1 MTRFRIHRSWL
12 LKLAL
17 VLSAATLLTFLTQAG
32 GVILLLSVLLTR
44 FTPTRFGYRKSMSA
58 GAFVVLY
65 LLTSFVLVPK
75 TAPSL
80 GRVALPCF
88 DTSDVGLAAQTP
100 LTCLLN
106 RHYVTPPTASAL
118 FALARDLEA
127 THPGTSVRF
136 LDAAFPF
143 DLGMPL
149 LPHLSHGDGRKV
161 DLAFFYM
168 QDDLGYQAGL
178 APSPIGYW
186 GFEQPPDGSSELCQ
200 QNSLMTLRWDMTWLQ
215 SLWPEAELDQERTR
229 AMLQWLVGP
238 GRHHIEKVLLEP
250 YLETRL
256 GLESDLIRF
265 QGCRAARHDDH
276 LHVAFTN

>member
-1 MTRFRIHRSWL
+1 LRS
-12 LKLAL
+12 K
-17 VLSAATLLTFLTQAG
+17 AG
-32 GVILLLSVLLTR
+32 TASRWVLLLLAVTALTILTEIGGIVLLASVLLVR
-44 FTPTRFGYRKSMSA
+44 VGAGRIRRRKA
-58 GAFVVLY
+58 TAVCLFVLLY
-65 LLTSFVLVPK
+65 LVTSVVIAPK
-75 TAPSL
+75 LARVA

-88 DTSDVGLAAQTP
+88 DTSDAGLAALTP

-106 RHYVTPPTASAL
+106 RNYVTPATASAL
-118 FALARDLEA
+118 YALARDLQA
-127 THPGTSVRF
+127 THPGTNVRY

-143 DLGMPL
+143 DAGMPL

-168 QDDLGYQAGL
+168 RGDLGYQAGL

-186 GFEQPPDGSSELCQ
+186 GFEQPPAGSQEPCQ
-200 QNSLMTLRWDMTWLQ
+200 QSPFMTLRWDMTWLQ
-215 SLWPEAELDQERTR
+215 TLWPEAELDQERTH

-238 GRHHIEKVLLEP
+238 GRHHGVEKVLLEP
-250 YLETRL
+250 HLENSL
-256 GLESDLIRF
+256 GLDSDLIRF